1 MTAPQL
7 GVVYTPSHVAGPM
20 VELALAPLIEGKT
33 AAEILSLKI
42 CDPAIGEGAF
52 LIEIVR
58 VLSAAIGGAK
68 REVAARCLR
77 GVDIDPRAV
86 RTARRAVERFVG
98 ASVPELQD
106 HLRVGDALASAAPPR
121 AGAQRFTWPI
131 CDALVGNPP
140 YIRQE
145 RLGAVKQSLREFAS
159 YHGTADLYV
168 YFVELAHRVVRPG
181 GRYCLII
188 PNKWMSAG
196 YGRSLRAFLAQ
207 QASLERIIDFE
218 AGLFPDA
225 HAFPCVIAGTV
236 GGGFRGPIYASRSAA
251 PPGDSAKS
259 PSREVPKAIATGDLP
274 RAPKSARQWSAGSVA
289 EALAQ
294 RGAPHSRERWR
305 AGPWHIEAADDLAF
319 VEALIA
325 RWPSLG
331 NVIGAP
337 ARGLVTGCNRA
348 FVVDSKTRA
357 TLGDTSLV
365 RPLLKGRNVKRWRA
379 APSDRYI
386 IAIDRGVVPPPQ
398 LLAHLAKFRD
408 ALEPGS
414 GRKPGAYKWY
424 ELQDP
429 IGPLAASCAPR
440 LFYQDIQT
448 QPACCLDSEGVFA
461 PDTTVWTL
469 PTGDRFVLAVLN
481 STLYGWYARRRFP
494 PALHGAVRPKRAY
507 MLSFPLAQPPV
518 DLRVQIDNLVA
529 QQLEAPDPQRDD
541 QLNALI
547 FEAYQLTQ
555 RQVGLVQLR

>member
-1 MTAPQL
+1 
-7 GVVYTPSHVAGPM
+7 M

-33 AAEILSLKI
+33 AAEILSLQI

-86 RTARRAVERFVG
+86 RTARLAVERFVG
-98 ASVPELQD
+98 ASVPELHD

-188 PNKWMSAG
+188 PNKWMSVG
-196 YGRSLRAFLAQ
+196 YGSALRAFLAQ
-207 QASLERIIDFE
+207 QASLERIVDFE

-225 HAFPCVIAGTV
+225 HAFPCIIAGTV
-236 GGGFRGPIYASRSAA
+236 GGGDRGPIYASRSAA
-251 PPGDSAKS
+251 PLGDSAKS
-259 PSREVPKAIATGDLP
+259 PSREVPKVVATGDSP
-274 RAPKSARQWSAGSVA
+274 RVPKTARQWRAGSVA

-305 AGPWHIEAADDLAF
+305 AGPWHIEAVDDQVF
-319 VEALIA
+319 VETLIA
-325 RWPSLG
+325 RWPPLG

-348 FVVDSKTRA
+348 FVIDSKTRA

-448 QPACCLDSEGVFA
+448 QPACCLDSKGVFA

-518 DLRVQIDNLVA
+518 DLRAQIDNLVA